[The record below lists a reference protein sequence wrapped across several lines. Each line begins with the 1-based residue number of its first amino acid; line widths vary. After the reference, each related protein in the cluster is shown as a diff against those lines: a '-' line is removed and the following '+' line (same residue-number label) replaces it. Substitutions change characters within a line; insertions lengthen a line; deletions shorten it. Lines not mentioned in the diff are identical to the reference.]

1 MSVTRP
7 MIMGRHGVAASS
19 HYLATAV
26 GLRILQNGGNAVDAG
41 VAMGFALAVLR
52 PQDNGIGGEVPMLI
66 YSAERGRVFAISGQG
81 TAPAAMTVE
90 RMQAEGVHMIPGD
103 GLLPAVVP
111 SQVATYITALAEF
124 GTLPLAAA
132 LQPAI
137 DLADEGFAMYPELH
151 TAIAG
156 LSGRFRREWPGSVAV
171 YLPEGRA
178 PEVGE
183 VFRQPNWAQTFRR
196 LIEAERSAESAGRG
210 AGLDAARD
218 AFYRGEIADEM
229 ARFAAETEVMDASGT
244 AHTGLL
250 TREDLAN
257 YAAAIEEPVTVTYR
271 GVEVYKC
278 GPWSQGPVFLQQ
290 LRLLEG
296 FDRKKMEHNSAAYI
310 HTIAEASKLAF
321 ADRDAYY
328 GDPNFDAIPLDRL
341 LSKEYADKRRALI
354 DAEAASTEHRPGLGD
369 WTPAQAA
376 PASTDTVHL
385 DAVDAQGNLISATP
399 SGGWIA
405 SSPVIPALGFP
416 LGTRGQMFSLDP
428 AHPNCLQP
436 GKRPRTTLSPSL
448 VLKEGR
454 PFLAFGTPGGDNQD
468 QWTLQFFLNVI
479 EFGMDLQEAIDAPT
493 FHCDHL
499 EPSFYPRT
507 LRTGRLCLER
517 RIPGKVRTQLKDLG
531 HAITVDDDWSHGL
544 VTAVACDLERG
555 VLSGAASPRGLSYAA
570 GW

>member
-1 MSVTRP
+1 MSATRP
-7 MIMGRHGVAASS
+7 MIMGRNGVVASS

-26 GLRILQNGGNAVDAG
+26 GLRILQNGGNAVDAA
-41 VAMGFALAVLR
+41 VAMGFALAVVR

-66 YSAERGRVFAISGQG
+66 YSAERGKVFAISGQG
-81 TAPAAMTVE
+81 TAPAAMSIE
-90 RMQAEGVHMIPGD
+90 RMQAQDVPIIPGD

-111 SQVATYITALAEF
+111 SQVATYVMALAEF
-124 GTLPLAAA
+124 GTLPLAAV

-137 DLADEGFAMYPELH
+137 DLAEDGFAMYPELH

-171 YLPEGRA
+171 YLPDGQV

-183 VFRQPNWAQTFRR
+183 AFRQPAWAQTFRR
-196 LIEAERSAESAGRG
+196 LIEAECSAQSAGRE
-210 AGLDAARD
+210 AGLEAARD
-218 AFYRGEIADEM
+218 VFYRGEIADEI
-229 ARFAAETEVMDASGT
+229 ARFAAETEVMDASGN

-257 YAAAIEEPVTVTYR
+257 YAPAIEEPVTVGYH
-271 GVEVYKC
+271 GVEVCKC

-296 FDRKKMEHNSAAYI
+296 FNLKEMQHNSSAYL
-310 HTIAEASKLAF
+310 HTLAEAAKLAF

-328 GDPNFDAIPLDRL
+328 GDPGFAAIPLDRL
-341 LSKEYADKRRALI
+341 LSKEYADERRALI
-354 DAEAASTEHRPGLGD
+354 DAEAASMEHRPGLGE
-369 WTPAQAA
+369 WTPAEAA
-376 PASTDTVHL
+376 PANTDTVHL
-385 DAVDAQGNLISATP
+385 DAVDRQGNLVAATP

-428 AHPNCLQP
+428 AHPNSLQP

-468 QWTLQFFLNVI
+468 QWTLQFFLNAI
-479 EFGMDLQEAIDAPT
+479 DFEMDLQEAIDAPT

-499 EPSFYPRT
+499 EPSFYPHT

-517 RIPGKVRTQLKDLG
+517 RIPGKVRTQLRDLG

-555 VLSGAASPRGLSYAA
+555 VFSGAASPRGLAYAA